1 MNQFKHVEPAWWAL
15 RIGLGLAAFL
25 AGADKFFNLLTN
37 WGQYL
42 TPAVAQMLPVSPTT
56 FMHLVGVIEM
66 VVGLAVLTAWT
77 RLGSYVAMLW
87 LVAIAGNL
95 VLAGYFDVAVRDV
108 EMAIA
113 AFTLAR
119 LTEVRQTLVARQPSF
134 ASPLPATQRRATA

>member
-1 MNQFKHVEPAWWAL
+1 MNQFKRVEPAWWAL

-37 WGQYL
+37 WEQYL
-42 TPAVAQMLPVSPTT
+42 PSAVAQMLPVSALT
-56 FMHLVGVIEM
+56 FMHAVGVIEM
-66 VVGLAVLTAWT
+66 AVGLAVLTAWT

-87 LVAIAGNL
+87 LLAIAGNL
-95 VLAGYFDVAVRDV
+95 VLAGYYDVAVRDV

-119 LTEVRQTLVARQPSF
+119 LTEARGATTVARQTG
-134 ASPLPATQRRATA
+134 LRAA

>member
-1 MNQFKHVEPAWWAL
+1 MTEFKRIESAWWAL

-37 WGQYL
+37 WTQYL
-42 TPAVAQMLPVSPTT
+42 TPAVAQMLPVGPAT
-56 FMHLVGVIEM
+56 FMHAVGVIEM
-66 VVGLAVLTAWT
+66 AVGLAILTAWT
-77 RLGSYVAMLW
+77 RLGSYVATVW
-87 LVAIAGNL
+87 LLAIAGNL

-119 LTEVRQTLVARQPSF
+119 LTEVRLATGAVRRVGVSQAR
-134 ASPLPATQRRATA
+134 RTAA